1 MQDSVKGYSIGEVAR
16 QTGLAPHVL
25 RYWETE
31 FEMLRP
37 RKDAA
42 GRRRY
47 SEEDLALVREI
58 QYLLHVERYTIEG
71 ARRVLAR
78 RRRPEQAAM
87 RAQLL
92 ALRAFL
98 VDLLRYLE
106 GQDSCEEPAKGNSGT
121 D

>member
-1 MQDSVKGYSIGEVAR
+1 MQEQQKWYSIGEVAQR
-16 QTGLAPHVL
+16 TGLAPHVL

-31 FEMLRP
+31 FEELRP
-37 RKDAA
+37 RKDKA

-58 QYLLHVERYTIEG
+58 QHLLHVERYTIEG

-78 RRRPEQAAM
+78 RRQRQDGDM

-92 ALRAFL
+92 ELRAFL
-98 VDLLRYLE
+98 VELLQYLE
-106 GQDSCEEPAKGNSGT
+106 ARPGCEEPAKGNSGP

>member
-1 MQDSVKGYSIGEVAR
+1 MQQATKEYSIGEVAQ

-31 FEMLRP
+31 FEELRP
-37 RKDAA
+37 RKDRA

-58 QYLLHVERYTIEG
+58 QHLLHVERYTIAG

-78 RRRPEQAAM
+78 RRRQQEATM

-92 ALRAFL
+92 ELRAFL
-98 VDLLRYLE
+98 VELLNYLDR
-106 GQDSCEEPAKGNSGT
+106 QRRCEEPAKGNP
-121 D
+121 DPD

>member
-1 MQDSVKGYSIGEVAR
+1 MRDAVRQYSIGEVAR
-16 QTGLAPHVL
+16 LTGLAPHVL

-31 FEMLRP
+31 FEVLRP

-58 QYLLHVERYTIEG
+58 QHLLHVERYTIEG
-71 ARRVLAR
+71 ARRVLER
-78 RRRPEQAAM
+78 RQRLGDAAM

-98 VDLLRYLE
+98 VDLLQQLE
-106 GQDSCEEPAKGNSGT
+106 AMAAREEPAKGNP
-121 D
+121 DAA

>member
-1 MQDSVKGYSIGEVAR
+1 MQEQQKWYSIGEVAR
-16 QTGLAPHVL
+16 RTGLAPHVL

-31 FEMLRP
+31 FEELRP
-37 RKDAA
+37 WKDKA

-58 QYLLHVERYTIEG
+58 QHLLHVERYTIEG

-78 RRRPEQAAM
+78 RQQQNGAM

-92 ALRAFL
+92 ELRAFL
-98 VDLLRYLE
+98 VELLNYLDRQ
-106 GQDSCEEPAKGNSGT
+106 GRCEEPAKGNSGP